1 MHYARSF
8 SAQAMARVVYVVA
21 GTAVFVLL
29 ARVLGPEQL
38 GSYVYAINLI
48 TVGTAVADL
57 GSTGILARDLVASD
71 AGRHVYLANFIAL
84 RFLLAGAVGLLG
96 VPAVLLLAP
105 DALRG
110 VLLLC
115 CALMPLLAARFC
127 DPVFQ
132 VGGRPF
138 LSLWHTGGYSVVML
152 GSAALIAWLVR
163 NPVPWLVLAYVV
175 ASALYGGVGLLLARW
190 LMPPDFRGVT
200 RRAVREVAIAIG
212 PFGVSGLF
220 GMLAVRLDVFLV
232 ASLGSVAMVGQYNAA
247 FRFIDLG
254 IAVMITVLMPLVTVF
269 AHLAKEDRAAL
280 VRAFQA
286 MLRFI
291 ATWCTAMAVLAPSVT
306 PLVVRVLYGP
316 AFTDTAPLLC
326 FALLMTVGS
335 IQFTWWNTLLA
346 LLLNL
351 ALNALMIP
359 SLGILG
365 SGIAAILSEL
375 SQTVVVVWFLARA
388 MGNVFD
394 LRWWP
399 RLIGA
404 AAAAAVAVHLPL
416 GLDPLWL
423 FAPGALV
430 FIGVMHWGGGLPGNP
445 LAAVRLA
452 EGAAAPIGS

>member
-1 MHYARSF
+1 
-8 SAQAMARVVYVVA
+8 
-21 GTAVFVLL
+21 
-29 ARVLGPEQL
+29 
-38 GSYVYAINLI
+38 
-48 TVGTAVADL
+48 
-57 GSTGILARDLVASD
+57 
-71 AGRHVYLANFIAL
+71 
-84 RFLLAGAVGLLG
+84 
-96 VPAVLLLAP
+96 
-105 DALRG
+105 
-110 VLLLC
+110 
-115 CALMPLLAARFC
+115 
-127 DPVFQ
+127 
-132 VGGRPF
+132 
-138 LSLWHTGGYSVVML
+138 
-152 GSAALIAWLVR
+152 
-163 NPVPWLVLAYVV
+163 
-175 ASALYGGVGLLLARW
+175 
-190 LMPPDFRGVT
+190 
-200 RRAVREVAIAIG
+200 
-212 PFGVSGLF
+212 
-220 GMLAVRLDVFLV
+220 
-232 ASLGSVAMVGQYNAA
+232 
-247 FRFIDLG
+247 
-254 IAVMITVLMPLVTVF
+254 
-269 AHLAKEDRAAL
+269 
-280 VRAFQA
+280 
-286 MLRFI
+286 
-291 ATWCTAMAVLAPSVT
+291 MAVLAPSVT

-316 AFTDTAPLLC
+316 AFTDTAPVLDLLAWKFLIAFCDLLC

-430 FIGVMHWGGGLPGNP
+430 FIGAMHWGGGLPGNP